1 MAVNRDYNPFANQD
15 VHVSTAFQ
23 EHLRRFSRT
32 QGADDP
38 GKQTPEDTPF
48 NRYIDFWVLGAALGA
63 AEGMF
68 VPLDASDRH
77 RFITGQ
83 VLQGDLDRIQLLM
96 MIAIA
101 HEGDPFV
108 VAEPRKVLDIAEGYA
123 SGGITALLE
132 MLEDGHLR
140 SLQNL
145 TRGLVRKLS
154 SGATVEL
161 AL

>member
-15 VHVSTAFQ
+15 IHVSTAFQ

-38 GKQTPEDTPF
+38 GKQTLEDTPF

-63 AEGMF
+63 AEGTF
-68 VPLDASDRH
+68 VPLDSSDRH

-96 MIAIA
+96 MIAIG
-101 HEGDPFV
+101 HENDPFV
-108 VAEPRKVLDIAEGYA
+108 VAEPRRVLDIAEGYA
-123 SGGITALLE
+123 SGGITFLLE
-132 MLEDGHLR
+132 MLEDGHLS

-154 SGATVEL
+154 PRAPVEF
-161 AL
+161 AS

>member
-15 VHVSTAFQ
+15 IHVSTAFQ
-23 EHLRRFSRT
+23 EDLRRFSRT

-38 GKQTPEDTPF
+38 GKKTPEDTPF

-63 AEGMF
+63 TEGVF
-68 VPLDASDRH
+68 VPLDPSDRH

-96 MIAIA
+96 MIAIG
-101 HEGDPFV
+101 HESDPFV

-123 SGGITALLE
+123 SAGITAVVE
-132 MLEDGHLR
+132 MLKEGHLS

-154 SGATVEL
+154 SGAAVEL
-161 AL
+161 AS